1 MKAEGKKLSVLL
13 KNSKAKLKRGSA
25 DPIVNRLVIDS
36 RRVTPGSLFFALPGI
51 RYDGTSFVD
60 EALTRGAVGV
70 VSSVPRRFGNSKAV
84 FVNSAD
90 PRVTLAKVARRFFGK
105 PDKALAL
112 IGITGTNG
120 KTTVSYLAKHF
131 LSLDEVKTGCLGTIG
146 YDLVERVLPSFRT
159 TPEAHDLCE
168 LLAQMK
174 GFGCE
179 RAVMEVSSHG
189 IDQMRVADLRFDV
202 GVFLNLTR
210 DHLDYHGDMDSYFE
224 VKRRFIVGDLGRRP
238 KKLAINVDDVYGR
251 RLAQELDADSLI
263 SFGTGSDAEMQAI
276 DVDMTPDGTTFTL
289 RYEGKNRLVR
299 SPLIGHYNV
308 SNVLAAMAI
317 SAAVGADL
325 DSCIGSLGR
334 FDGIP
339 GRMERIQNGQPFEVV
354 VDYAHTGNA
363 LENALSMLR
372 EIILGKLSVVFGC
385 GGDRDRGKRS
395 EMTGVSQILADRCW
409 ATTDNPRSEAQE
421 QIFDDMREGVTDP
434 SRIDFVLDR
443 RRAIELALKSAEP
456 GDCVLI
462 AGKGHEPF
470 QEFGDTVVPFDDRKV
485 ASELLELMKL
495 GGRF

>member
-1 MKAEGKKLSVLL
+1 
-13 KNSKAKLKRGSA
+13 
-25 DPIVNRLVIDS
+25 
-36 RRVTPGSLFFALPGI
+36 
-51 RYDGTSFVD
+51 
-60 EALTRGAVGV
+60 
-70 VSSVPRRFGNSKAV
+70 
-84 FVNSAD
+84 
-90 PRVTLAKVARRFFGK
+90 
-105 PDKALAL
+105 
-112 IGITGTNG
+112 
-120 KTTVSYLAKHF
+120 
-131 LSLDEVKTGCLGTIG
+131 
-146 YDLVERVLPSFRT
+146 
-159 TPEAHDLCE
+159 
-168 LLAQMK
+168 
-174 GFGCE
+174 
-179 RAVMEVSSHG
+179 MEVSSHG

-238 KKLAINVDDVYGR
+238 KKLAINVDDIYGR

-276 DVDMTPDGTTFTL
+276 DVDMAPDGTTFTL

-308 SNVLAAMAI
+308 SNVLAALAI

-325 DSCIGSLGR
+325 DSCIGSLGT
-334 FDGIP
+334 FYGIP